1 MKRTITPHLG
11 SCKKVTSIR
20 GQRLPI
26 YQVDSTLILFFFLQ
40 ACKSNH
46 FFLQSPHSSTSTTAT
61 TMAQKPKLTLFVD
74 IVSPFG
80 YYAFHTLQVITR
92 THHQNWRRRR
102 RKLTER
108 LIEPQKSPIFNQVE
122 ITYIPIFLGGVM
134 KACDNRPPINIK
146 SDKRPLPPQSLS
158 QSPSLHS
165 FSLPSPCQSI
175 RN

>member
-1 MKRTITPHLG
+1 MKPTMLTPHLG

-46 FFLQSPHSSTSTTAT
+46 FFLQSPHSLTSTTAT

-80 YYAFHTLQVITR
+80 YYAFHTLQVMTR

-102 RKLTER
+102 KTDREANRATE
-108 LIEPQKSPIFNQVE
+108 
-122 ITYIPIFLGGVM
+122 IPNLQPSR
-134 KACDNRPPINIK
+134 NNLHTN
-146 SDKRPLPPQSLS
+146 LPRRSNES
-158 QSPSLHS
+158 MRQSPSH
-165 FSLPSPCQSI
+165 QYKK
-175 RN
+175 